1 LLSIERVNLYHR
13 YATDTANIKEVLLFP
28 MMKPSEQ
35 DGAAQAAAAAAG
47 GSAAAAAPAAAAA
60 VGTLSV
66 WDTVHHIADGLDG
79 IIATVVPSA
88 EAP

>member
-35 DGAAQAAAAAAG
+35 DGAAQAAAA
-47 GSAAAAAPAAAAA
+47 